1 MGVLGMS
8 THMGLSSWVSGPWLC
23 RGGVMGGVRGGEGA
37 KVDEG
42 VLATNDEVHRVG
54 RAANHGGTLQRT
66 STTSSPSLALC
77 YSLKD

>member
-1 MGVLGMS
+1 
-8 THMGLSSWVSGPWLC
+8 
-23 RGGVMGGVRGGEGA
+23 MGGVRGGEGA

-42 VLATNDEVHRVG
+42 VIATNDEVHRVG
-54 RAANHGGTLQRT
+54 RGANHGGTLQRT